1 MGHRIGTPI
10 SAPSGAFC
18 FPTLHTYQEQARALA
33 LTDKQQAFINEY
45 LKCWNA
51 TEAARRAGYS
61 ERSIRSIA
69 SENLT
74 KPDIADEIQRRIDED
89 AMSAD
94 EVLARLANQA
104 RGSFH
109 DVLKLAGGIP
119 LIDWERAFESGAID
133 NVKDITFKD
142 GSITLKLYDAQSALV
157 HLGKHLGLFK
167 DQVQVETWQDK
178 VIALLKEGKVSPDD
192 VLEELGDDSLA
203 AQLFNA
209 AGIPATTSRET

>member
-1 MGHRIGTPI
+1 MVRT
-10 SAPSGAFC
+10 APVLFS
-18 FPTLHTYQEQARALA
+18 PLHTYQEQARALA